1 MTTPHRDQR
10 GFALMELVV
19 VVLILG
25 IISVMLFD
33 YLDNTT
39 TTTTRAT
46 SSVVKENEGRLALRE
61 LTEDVRAANKILTTY
76 PTNGACAS
84 GGTFPTGYGNCLHF
98 EIQRSVD
105 STQTCPKSV
114 ITYGIVGTDLK
125 KTRVDYAANCTT
137 VTSSVTA
144 TTMVSGVANPASTP
158 LFKFYDATGTQITS
172 TTSTAGYI
180 AATSVKVALTL
191 SFKSGA
197 SKLYLNSAVALR
209 NNR

>member
-1 MTTPHRDQR
+1 MTAPERDQR

-25 IISVMLFD
+25 LVSVMLFD
-33 YLDNTT
+33 YLGNTT
-39 TTTTRAT
+39 NTTTRAT

-61 LTEDVRAANKILTTY
+61 LTEDVRAANRILTAY
-76 PTNGACAS
+76 PTNGACVS
-84 GGTFPTGYGNCLHF
+84 GGSYPAGYGNCLHF

-114 ITYGIVGTDLK
+114 ITYGIVGTALK

-144 TTMVSGVANPASTP
+144 LTMVSGVENGATP
-158 LFKFYDATGTQITS
+158 LFRFYDAASALVTS
-172 TTSTAGYI
+172 TTSTAGYV
-180 AATSVKVALTL
+180 AATSIKVNLTL

-197 SKLYLNSAVALR
+197 SKLFLNSAVALR